1 LIDIEYNI
9 ILILKYSLPPQI
21 FIALYYKIKLN
32 YDKYLRIERVP
43 NSSLSAPGPII
54 DWAFPQP
61 KDDWEWDQNMARQ
74 MELHSECESIIII
87 DILLLVVL
95 PGRPAGILM
104 WPKGNNYLSSLM
116 MALIATLIK

>member
-1 LIDIEYNI
+1 
-9 ILILKYSLPPQI
+9 
-21 FIALYYKIKLN
+21 
-32 YDKYLRIERVP
+32 
-43 NSSLSAPGPII
+43 
-54 DWAFPQP
+54 
-61 KDDWEWDQNMARQ
+61 MARQ

-104 WPKGNNYLSSLM
+104 WPKGNSYLSSLM